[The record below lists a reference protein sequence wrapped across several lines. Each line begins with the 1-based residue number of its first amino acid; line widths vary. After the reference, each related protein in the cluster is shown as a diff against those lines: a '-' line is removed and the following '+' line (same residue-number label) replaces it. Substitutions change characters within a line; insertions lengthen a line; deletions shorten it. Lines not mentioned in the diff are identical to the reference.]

1 MKREIFKFL
10 PAVAALCAAQPTFAA
25 ESPQQFASLSPAERA
40 HALKMVEY
48 RKARDVAE
56 REVLRIKG
64 EIEARR
70 AAILE
75 TNEEAKTLF
84 AEAEALFA
92 EYSAKTNALQAILEG
107 DERMSSLFSEIRPA
121 QAIVES
127 RQSAM
132 NAEVVA
138 AMRER
143 MQRQREAAEAEAAAA
158 DAAAAGE
165 NDAASSEP
173 STASSASNAQ

>member
-10 PAVAALCAAQPTFAA
+10 PAVAALCAAQPSFAA

-158 DAAAAGE
+158 AAAGE
-165 NDAASSEP
+165 NDAASSAP

>member
-10 PAVAALCAAQPTFAA
+10 PAVAALCAAQPSFAA

-138 AMRER
+138 AIRER

-158 DAAAAGE
+158 AAAGE
-165 NDAASSEP
+165 NDAASSAP